1 METITIPNTNITIT
15 VTNAEEMFTIFS
27 RLHPWTD
34 LEFRGTVFPQSTTT
48 AFARSAF
55 YQFFEGE

>member
-15 VTNAEEMFTIFS
+15 VTSAEEMFIVFN

-55 YQFFEGE
+55 DQFFEGK

>member
-15 VTNAEEMFTIFS
+15 VTNAEEAFTIFS
-27 RLHPWTD
+27 RLHPSTD
-34 LEFRGTVFPQSTTT
+34 LEFHGKLYPQSTTT
-48 AFARSAF
+48 AFARSMF